1 MRADSGENVA
11 RVEDLVLR
19 MGVVLAIHCCWVI
32 HSRRGTSLQSQPY
45 PEFSQRQHLTLV
57 GGGDRLRS
65 TSYLDLFSTAF
76 LENSASF
83 CSFAGCM
90 LHAQSVA
97 FMTYESISEST
108 TDFDG
113 C

>member
-57 GGGDRLRS
+57 GGGGVID
-65 TSYLDLFSTAF
+65 LDLRLTQTCFPLLFSKTPRH
-76 LENSASF
+76 
-83 CSFAGCM
+83 FARSLDACWTPK
-90 LHAQSVA
+90 LRLS
-97 FMTYESISEST
+97 
-108 TDFDG
+108 
-113 C
+113 